1 MIKDRINYGYLLA
14 YFLIAYGI
22 ISTISICVFA
32 YEIKHAY
39 NIDPNAYFLRGD
51 ISKDAFNNKTK

>member
-1 MIKDRINYGYLLA
+1 MSFLT

-22 ISTISICVFA
+22 ISTISICAFA
-32 YEIKHAY
+32 YEIKLAR
-39 NIDPNAYFLRGD
+39 NIDPNECFLRDD

>member
-1 MIKDRINYGYLLA
+1 MSFLT

-32 YEIKHAY
+32 YEIKHAC
-39 NIDPNAYFLRGD
+39 NIDPNACFLRGD
-51 ISKDAFNNKTK
+51 TILDSGDNKKIKKII

>member
-1 MIKDRINYGYLLA
+1 MSFLT

-32 YEIKHAY
+32 YEIKHAH
-39 NIDPNAYFLRGD
+39 NIDSNAYFFKDNVTVDLGD
-51 ISKDAFNNKTK
+51 NKN

>member
-1 MIKDRINYGYLLA
+1 MSFLT

-32 YEIKHAY
+32 YEIKHAR
-39 NIDPNAYFLRGD
+39 NIDSNAYFLNGD
-51 ISKDAFNNKTK
+51 ATVDSLENKTK

>member
-1 MIKDRINYGYLLA
+1 MSFLT

-22 ISTISICVFA
+22 ILTISICVFA
-32 YEIKHAY
+32 YELKHAL
-39 NIDPNAYFLRGD
+39 NIDPNAYCD

>member
-1 MIKDRINYGYLLA
+1 MSFLT

-32 YEIKHAY
+32 YEIKHAR
-39 NIDPNAYFLRGD
+39 NIDSNACFLRGD
-51 ISKDAFNNKTK
+51 ATVDSLENKTK

>member
-1 MIKDRINYGYLLA
+1 MSFLT

-32 YEIKHAY
+32 YEIKHAHK
-39 NIDPNAYFLRGD
+39 IDSNAYFF
-51 ISKDAFNNKTK
+51 KDDVTVDSGNNKKII

>member
-1 MIKDRINYGYLLA
+1 MSFIT

-32 YEIKHAY
+32 YEIEHAR
-39 NIDPNAYFLRGD
+39 NIDSNACFLRDD
-51 ISKDAFNNKTK
+51 ISKDIFNNKTK